1 MMEIDLFLDMSQ
13 DNLLFSL
20 SVSVAWKSKI
30 EEAGGAANLLP
41 EVTKP
46 LEQTSTTH
54 LLSIVQ
60 INAPYQNQLYANHQ
74 VRTKNHNSLL
84 VFFSLS
90 KLDHDQQSDPFDE
103 DFCRFFFL
111 TKIDSDF

>member
-30 EEAGGAANLLP
+30 EEAGGANLLP

-54 LLSIVQ
+54 LPTTFYRANQCTISKPIVCKSSGE
-60 INAPYQNQLYANHQ
+60 NQ
-74 VRTKNHNSLL
+74 KS
-84 VFFSLS
+84 
-90 KLDHDQQSDPFDE
+90 
-103 DFCRFFFL
+103 
-111 TKIDSDF
+111 